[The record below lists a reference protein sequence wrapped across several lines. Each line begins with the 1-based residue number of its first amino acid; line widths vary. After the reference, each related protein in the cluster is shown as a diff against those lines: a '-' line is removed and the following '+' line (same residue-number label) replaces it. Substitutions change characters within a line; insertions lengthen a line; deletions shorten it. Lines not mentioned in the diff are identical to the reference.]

1 MLEQKTVTIGED
13 KFVIQALPATKGLE
27 VAFTIAHI
35 LKGAGQGFSE
45 QYVLNVL
52 DTHINVGQL
61 VSGIL
66 SAVDIQGT
74 PQFIRDL
81 VKTSVISPDCD
92 DEFYESRFAAR
103 YDDLAELVKEIIVLN
118 NYGDV
123 IKKNLMPVIG
133 LLFSTQDQGE
143 SGTASTP

>member
-1 MLEQKTVTIGED
+1 MLDQKTVTIGED
-13 KFVIQALPATKGLE
+13 KFTIQALPATKGLE

-45 QYVLNVL
+45 QYVMNVL

-61 VSGIL
+61 VSGIMN
-66 SAVDIQGT
+66 AVDIKGT

-81 VKTSVISPDCD
+81 VKSSIVSPDCD

-103 YDDLAELVKEIIVLN
+103 YDDLADLLKEIILLN

-133 LLFSTQDQGE
+133 LLFSTQDQSE